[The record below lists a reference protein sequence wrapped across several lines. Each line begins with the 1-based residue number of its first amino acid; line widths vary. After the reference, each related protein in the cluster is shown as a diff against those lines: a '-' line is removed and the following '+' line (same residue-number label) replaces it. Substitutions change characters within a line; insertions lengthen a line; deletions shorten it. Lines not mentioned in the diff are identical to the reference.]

1 MTRRLPVPPTSPW
14 GPAAARAGIPA
25 ALVLL
30 LGACAPRDADPPAA
44 DAAMVAA
51 ASDVGVEE
59 AVWSP
64 DGRRLAVTWTE
75 GGRTRLVGLFGPAD
89 GQPPAEG
96 TGLPLADG
104 EAGWASWAPDG
115 LWIAFAAGEA
125 GGREIHRA
133 RPDGTGAENLTSAAS
148 DDYDPAYSPDGRTLA
163 FVSDRE
169 GGVAKLYLMPAGG
182 GEARLAAEL
191 PGPVRRPVWAPDGR
205 RLAVEVAEDLESA
218 IYFVA
223 PEGGGWG
230 RFAPGAQP
238 SWSPEGDRVLLT
250 QRDSVFWRPAAGGS
264 RRFLLADASAP
275 RVSPDG
281 GWLAFVREDGAARA
295 LFLMDL
301 ETMAVTR
308 ISSP

>member
-1 MTRRLPVPPTSPW
+1 MTRRLPVPPIFPW
-14 GPAAARAGIPA
+14 GPAAARAGISA

-30 LGACAPRDADPPAA
+30 LAACVLPDADPPA
-44 DAAMVAA
+44 DGAAVVAEA
-51 ASDVGVEE
+51 PDVGPEE
-59 AVWSP
+59 AVWSS

-75 GGRTRLVGLFGPAD
+75 GGRTRLLGLFGPAD

-115 LWIAFAAGEA
+115 LWIAYAAGTRGA
-125 GGREIHRA
+125 RDIHRA
-133 RPDGTGAENLTSAAS
+133 RPDGTGAEALTGTES

-163 FVSDRE
+163 FVSDRD

-205 RLAVEVAEDLESA
+205 RLAVEVAEASELVT
-218 IYFVA
+218 YFVA

-230 RFAPGAQP
+230 RFMPGAEP
-238 SWSPEGDRVLLT
+238 AWSPDGERVLFVE
-250 QRDSVFWRPAAGGS
+250 RDTIFWRLAAGGS
-264 RRFLLADASAP
+264 RNLLVPDATAP

-281 GWLAFVREDGAARA
+281 KWLAFVREDGASRA

-301 ETMAVTR
+301 ETKAVTR
-308 ISSP
+308 IAGH